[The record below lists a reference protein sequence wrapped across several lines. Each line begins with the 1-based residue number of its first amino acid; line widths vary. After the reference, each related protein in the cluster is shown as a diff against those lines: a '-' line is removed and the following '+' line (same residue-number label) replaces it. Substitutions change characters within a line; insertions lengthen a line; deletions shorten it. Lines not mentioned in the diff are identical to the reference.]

1 MVPSRVRGDGGGE
14 NVRIA
19 SYIKRIGEDDK
30 AFIEGS
36 SKYNTRIERL
46 WRDVQ
51 NNVIQRFI

>member
-1 MVPSRVRGDGGGE
+1 MQFFKDAIQENNIVPSRVRGDGGGE

-36 SKYNTRIERL
+36 S
-46 WRDVQ
+46 
-51 NNVIQRFI
+51 